1 MMKLFK
7 FLGPVGFLLVGV
19 LSALV
24 IAWLT
29 GSRGYKLLLH
39 AAIAVP
45 MSFFALFLHDLM
57 DNTMGLGNMQSLI
70 LVIACTTGVVAGAIN
85 TIWLHRGE

>member
-7 FLGPVGFLLVGV
+7 ILGPVGFLLVGIC
-19 LSALV
+19 SALV

-45 MSFFALFLHDLM
+45 TSFIGLFLHDQM

-70 LVIACTTGVVAGAIN
+70 LVIACTSGVIAGAIN
-85 TIWLHRGE
+85 TIWLHRSD